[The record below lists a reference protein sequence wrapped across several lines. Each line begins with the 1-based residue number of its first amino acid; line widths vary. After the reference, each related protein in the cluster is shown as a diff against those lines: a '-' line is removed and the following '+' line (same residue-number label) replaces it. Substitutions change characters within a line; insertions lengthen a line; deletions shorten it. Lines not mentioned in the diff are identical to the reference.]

1 MPIAFSRRLGLPLAS
16 GAAALALVLGAVYL
30 KFGGNDPGVPPG
42 QEKTPVA
49 ASGKAEKAGTP
60 VADSDLTSYS
70 LRRQRVFYRTTQPAG
85 TLIVSRKQRF
95 LYLVQSNQFAVRYS
109 IGVGPDCRGL
119 VGLFRI
125 KEKVGPES
133 GAGASGANP
142 FGSYALI
149 FGERR
154 AVHETTQPQNVG
166 QSATVGCFHS
176 WTPDIRELY
185 EVARLDERVVVTD

>member
-16 GAAALALVLGAVYL
+16 GAAALALVLGAIYL
-30 KFGGNDPGVPPG
+30 KFGGNDPDLPRG

-49 ASGKAEKAGTP
+49 ASGKAETP

-109 IGVGPDCRGL
+109 IGVGPDCSDL

-125 KEKVGPES
+125 KEET
-133 GAGASGANP
+133 GA
-142 FGSYALI
+142 
-149 FGERR
+149 
-154 AVHETTQPQNVG
+154 
-166 QSATVGCFHS
+166 
-176 WTPDIRELY
+176 
-185 EVARLDERVVVTD
+185 